1 MNKADILDTVSAIL
15 VATIGDR
22 KFCFDIQDIYTT
34 VNFDQARIKY
44 SSANSCAIEIGED
57 VIPLVAL
64 GDLFDLVENRSES
77 DSRIIIIEIK
87 NKKVG
92 FFVDSI
98 VEIINFDGRNRSK
111 LELIADTDYC
121 TYSFGTL
128 IYEDEY
134 IYPNLPKIIESIFT
148 QYQN

>member
-1 MNKADILDTVSAIL
+1 MNKADILDKVNAIL

-44 SSANSCAIEIGED
+44 SSANSFAIEIGEES
-57 VIPLVAL
+57 IPLVAL
-64 GDLFDLVENRSES
+64 GNLFDLVENRSEN

-111 LELIADTDYC
+111 LELIEDTDF
-121 TYSFGTL
+121 YSYSYGIL

-134 IYPNLPKIIESIFT
+134 IYPNLLKIIESIFT

>member
-1 MNKADILDTVSAIL
+1 MNKADILDTVTAIL

-22 KFCFDIQDIYTT
+22 KFCFDIQDIHTT

-44 SSANSCAIEIGED
+44 SSASSCAIEIGEE

-111 LELIADTDYC
+111 LELIADTNYYI
-121 TYSFGTL
+121 YSYGTL

-134 IYPNLPKIIESIFT
+134 IYPNLPKIIESTFT